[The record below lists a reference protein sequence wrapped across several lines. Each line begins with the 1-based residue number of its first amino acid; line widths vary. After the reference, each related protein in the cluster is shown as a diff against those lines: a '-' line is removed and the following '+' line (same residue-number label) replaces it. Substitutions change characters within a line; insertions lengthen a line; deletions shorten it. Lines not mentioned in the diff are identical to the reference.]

1 MNKEEKILRKLSMNS
16 KKMIDIIIQRYDRQL
31 LIYLSILAVVGTVM
45 LYSASWYESF
55 SSSNG
60 RTEMLF
66 LQNHLKRLLVGV
78 FFLFGFLLI
87 DYRKLKNIAPYL
99 IIVSILLLIITKIF
113 YLANGHSWY
122 KPARWLSLGSL
133 SLQTSDIARF
143 SVILFMAYYVDQK
156 REKLQDFQLGLLP
169 ALGVLGIIMALVII
183 QPDYSTALMIGM
195 IGVAILFIGGAKISQ
210 LSLTGSGALLI
221 LIPVLLS
228 REYRWQRILSF
239 LGIGNNPD
247 IGYQANQ
254 SLISLGNG
262 GIFGVGLGNSIEK
275 NHFLPTPH
283 TDFIFAIIGEELG
296 FLIGTAPVLTLF
308 LLIFLRGLKIAKM
321 CTNPFGIFLSIG
333 ICLNLVQ
340 YAFVNA
346 AVVTGILPVTGL
358 PMPMVSYGGSG
369 MVVNMAMM
377 GILLNIS
384 QSPKSIG
391 NGRPWSATRYG

>member
-1 MNKEEKILRKLSMNS
+1 
-16 KKMIDIIIQRYDRQL
+16 MIDVFIQRYDRHL
-31 LIYLSILAVVGTVM
+31 LIFLCILSVLGTVM

-78 FFLFGFLLI
+78 FFLFGFLTF
-87 DYRKLKNIAPYL
+87 DYRKLKEIAPYL
-99 IIVSILLLIITKIF
+99 IMFSIFLLVMTKLY
-113 YLANGHSWY
+113 YLGKGYSWY
-122 KPARWLSLGSL
+122 KPARWLYLGPFSV
-133 SLQTSDIARF
+133 QTSDIARF
-143 SVILFMAYYVDQK
+143 SVIVYMAFYADKK
-156 REKLQDFQLGLLP
+156 RDKLRDFQLGLLP
-169 ALGVLGIIMALVII
+169 ALGILSIIMALIII
-183 QPDYSTALMIGM
+183 QPDYSTALMIGS
-195 IGVAILFIGGAKISQ
+195 IGVLILFIGGASISQ
-210 LSLTGSGALLI
+210 LSAAGAGAMLVG
-221 LIPVLLS
+221 IPVLLS
-228 REYRWQRILSF
+228 REYRRQRILSWF
-239 LGIGNNPD
+239 GIGDNTE

-296 FLIGTAPVLTLF
+296 FVIGTVPVLTLF
-308 LLIFLRGLKIAKM
+308 LLIFMRGLKIAKE
-321 CTNPFGIFLSIG
+321 CTDPFGIFLSIG
-333 ICLNLVQ
+333 IAFNLVL

-346 AVVTGILPVTGL
+346 AVVTGVFPVTGL

-384 QSPKSIG
+384 QSRRSVGGKKG
-391 NGRPWSATRYG
+391 WSPVLYG

>member
-1 MNKEEKILRKLSMNS
+1 
-16 KKMIDIIIQRYDRQL
+16 MIDVFIQRYDRHL
-31 LIYLSILAVVGTVM
+31 LIFLCILSVLGTVM

-78 FFLFGFLLI
+78 FFLFGFLTF
-87 DYRKLKNIAPYL
+87 DYRKLKEIAPYL
-99 IIVSILLLIITKIF
+99 IMFSIFLLVMTKLY
-113 YLANGHSWY
+113 YLGKGYSWY
-122 KPARWLSLGSL
+122 KPARWLYLGPFSV
-133 SLQTSDIARF
+133 QTSDIARF
-143 SVILFMAYYVDQK
+143 SVIVYMAFYADKK
-156 REKLQDFQLGLLP
+156 RDKLKDFQLGLLP
-169 ALGVLGIIMALVII
+169 ALGILSIIMALIII
-183 QPDYSTALMIGM
+183 QPDYSTALMIGS
-195 IGVAILFIGGAKISQ
+195 IGVLILFIGGASISQ
-210 LSLTGSGALLI
+210 LSAAGAGAMLVG
-221 LIPVLLS
+221 IPVLLS
-228 REYRWQRILSF
+228 REYRKQRILSWF
-239 LGIGNNPD
+239 GIGDNTE

-296 FLIGTAPVLTLF
+296 FVIGTVPVLTLF
-308 LLIFLRGLKIAKM
+308 LLIFIRGLKIAKE
-321 CTNPFGIFLSIG
+321 CTDPFGIFLSIG
-333 ICLNLVQ
+333 IAFNLVL

-346 AVVTGILPVTGL
+346 AVVTGVFPVTGL

-384 QSPKSIG
+384 QSRRSVGGKKG
-391 NGRPWSATRYG
+391 WSPVLYG